1 MNKKLLLLALLVCVF
16 GSTYASTLIQ
26 GNWRWRNNDGDEN
39 TATFKAAQNTP
50 ITITDYSELR
60 LRIRVENESNVSDQ
74 THSVG
79 ALKYATSA
87 NGTFVNVGSVNAAFE
102 YVISPAAPAAKA
114 PTTNSTFLTTT
125 NAAGLSPF
133 DYAAG
138 EYFNAERDLGA
149 NEDKSPVPPSKYS
162 DLEFV
167 IKPTVNVQPNTTYYF
182 LIENAKDG
190 GMHNLATIS
199 TATVLPVEFIAFEAK
214 PDKSSV
220 QLRWSTAA
228 EKNNE
233 RFEIR
238 RSVDAKDWRLIA
250 TQKGKGNTEIISHYV
265 QADKKPLNGVSYYQ
279 LTQFDFDGTE
289 KVLSTQSVNLT
300 LDPSVEVKVFPNPV
314 SSQINVSIS
323 NYIGQHLRAALYSQ
337 DGKLLHKQ
345 ELTSETQKLNINKMP
360 PAGVY
365 VLKVA
370 GSNLLI
376 SKKVVVL

>member
-1 MNKKLLLLALLVCVF
+1 MLLVCMF

-39 TATFKAAQNTP
+39 TATFKAAQNTA
-50 ITITDYSELR
+50 ITITDYNELR
-60 LRIRVENESNVSDQ
+60 LRIRVENESNASDQ

-87 NGTFVNVGSVNAAFE
+87 NGTFVNVGSANAAFA
-102 YVISPAAPAAKA
+102 YVISPTAPAAKA
-114 PTTNSTFLTTT
+114 PTTNSAFLTTT

-133 DYAAG
+133 DYAVG
-138 EYFNAERDLGA
+138 QYFNAERNLGG

-167 IKPTVNVQPNTTYYF
+167 IKPTVNVQPNATYYF

-190 GMHNLATIS
+190 GVHNLATLS
-199 TATVLPVEFIAFEAK
+199 TATVLPVNFISFEAK
-214 PDKSSV
+214 QDRNNV
-220 QLRWSTAA
+220 QLKWSTAS

-233 RFEIR
+233 RFEISK
-238 RSVDAKDWRLIA
+238 SVDAKDWKLVA
-250 TQKGKGNTEIISHYV
+250 TQKGKGNTETISHYV
-265 QADKKPLNGVSYYQ
+265 QTDKKPFNGISYYQ
-279 LTQFDFDGTE
+279 LTQFDFDGTK

-300 LDPSVEVKVFPNPV
+300 LDPAVEVQVFPNPV
-314 SSQINVSIS
+314 SSQINVSVN
-323 NYIGQHLRAALYSQ
+323 NYIGQSLQAALYSQ
-337 DGKLLHKQ
+337 DGKLVYKQ
-345 ELTSETQKLNINKMP
+345 QLTSETQKLNINKMP

-370 GSNLLI
+370 GKDLLVN
-376 SKKVVVL
+376 KKVVIL